1 MKMILGTGIDIIELK
16 RVKRLLEKND
26 RFLERVL
33 TKAEQ
38 EKAMGLT
45 AHRRVEY
52 VSGRFA
58 AKEAFAKA
66 NGTGIGKIGFQ
77 QIEIK
82 NNLNGAPEMQVVG
95 MEDIHIHLSISHSRE
110 HAVAQVLLEK
120 K

>member
-1 MKMILGTGIDIIELK
+1 MILGTGIDIIELK
-16 RVKRLLEKND
+16 RIKRLLEKND

-38 EKAMGLT
+38 EKAIDLPV
-45 AHRRVEY
+45 HRRVEY
-52 VSGRFA
+52 AAGRFA

-77 QIEIK
+77 QMEIK
-82 NNLNGAPEMQVVG
+82 NNLNGAPEMQVEG
-95 MEDIHIHLSISHSRE
+95 MDDIQIHLSISHSRE

-120 K
+120 R